1 MKLWPF
7 RKTKE
12 PAWVVVPYPDDI
24 EDVPVYKQ
32 HTLRAL
38 CGAFMGRHTACR
50 SPHPFCGSPG
60 EFAVQMIV
68 HAIIQRTLDGDPV
81 LALYFSK
88 AEAPQQLSSG
98 DEPID
103 PIKYATALEY
113 AELTPIRKAVVSLM
127 SDGTYV
133 ASYGPILNP
142 VEMDF
147 STGSIDYDAARTL
160 YCDPE
165 PAHAGWK
172 YWESGLSTK
181 QTVIPEF
188 HLLWTRQE
196 VVVVDVDRLQQASQ
210 HVATL
215 KIADN
220 PDHNW
225 GIHDPRK
232 RGSIWEYSRNGSEW
246 SKTLEENSP
255 GGGLPLGFVP
265 WV

>member
-12 PAWVVVPYPDDI
+12 PARVVVPYPDDI
-24 EDVPVYKQ
+24 EDVPVYK
-32 HTLRAL
+32 HHALRAL
-38 CGAFMGRHTACR
+38 CGAFMDRHAACQ
-50 SPHPFCGSPG
+50 SPHPFCGSKG

-68 HAIIQRTLDGDPV
+68 HAIIQRTPDGIPV
-81 LALYFSK
+81 LALYFSR

-103 PIKYATALEY
+103 PIEYATALKY
-113 AELTPIRKAVVSLM
+113 YELTPTRKAVVWLM

-133 ASYGPILNP
+133 ARYGPILNP

-147 STGSIDYDAARTL
+147 STGSIDDDAARTL
-160 YCDPE
+160 YCNPE
-165 PAHAGWK
+165 PAHVGWQ
-172 YWESGLSTK
+172 YWESGLSAK

-188 HLLWTRQE
+188 HFLWAGQ
-196 VVVVDVDRLQQASQ
+196 VWIVDVDRLQQVSQ

-220 PDHNW
+220 PGHNW
-225 GIHDPRK
+225 GIHDPRN
-232 RGSIWEYSRNGSEW
+232 RGSRWEYSRDGSDR
-246 SKTLEENSP
+246 SKVLEENSP